1 MDHFEK
7 FENQFLSSYEST
19 LDAEVREI
27 CKKINFLIKDDEE
40 FDIDKAQSYWT
51 FFLSLKENS
60 LDKDFINKYKK
71 LKYDISNFKYIKYNL
86 DSVSETRKNQKKSLN
101 E

>member
-40 FDIDKAQSYWT
+40 FDIDKAQSY
-51 FFLSLKENS
+51 
-60 LDKDFINKYKK
+60 
-71 LKYDISNFKYIKYNL
+71 
-86 DSVSETRKNQKKSLN
+86 
-101 E
+101 